1 MIRVQG
7 VRGLKDCI
15 YFSPHD
21 DDTRAATDAAFTW
34 LCLGRTKDVVWH
46 TMQIELCTIDSMGKP
61 LAASVRRR
69 HVAGPRFMEESIR
82 RFTEAM
88 WPSDEGSSADFRVTE
103 SAESNNSEL
112 AKEEEEAYSG
122 RFVLGTDV
130 LSAVQQS
137 LESHEISVE
146 TGIYVEDLL

>member
-15 YFSPHD
+15 YYSPHD

-46 TMQIELCTIDSMGKP
+46 TMQVELCNIDSMGKP

-69 HVAGPRFMEESIR
+69 HVAGPRFLEESVR
-82 RFTEAM
+82 RCTEAM
-88 WPSDEGSSADFRVTE
+88 WPSDGGPPADFRVAE

-112 AKEEEEAYSG
+112 AKEEEEAYSV
-122 RFVLGTDV
+122 RFVAGTDV
-130 LSAVQQS
+130 VSGGQQVLES
-137 LESHEISVE
+137 LEISPESV
-146 TGIYVEDLL
+146 IYVEDLR